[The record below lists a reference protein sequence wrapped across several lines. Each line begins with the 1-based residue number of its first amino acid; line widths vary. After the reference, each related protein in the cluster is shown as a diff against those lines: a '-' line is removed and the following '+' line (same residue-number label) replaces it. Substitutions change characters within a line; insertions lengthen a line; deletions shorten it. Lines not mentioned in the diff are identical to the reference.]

1 MENNIQDLKEPA
13 KKTSAPPSGG
23 GGASSIHVFA
33 PATVA
38 NVVCGFDVL
47 GFAVNEPGDEV
58 IMRLTDKPGITI
70 SKITGDDGRLPL
82 NPAKNTVSVS
92 VEHYLRSINR
102 LDIGLDIELHKKM
115 PIGSGLGSSSAST
128 VAGLFAIKTLLG
140 DDTDLSTLLP
150 FAMKGEEMACGHG
163 HADNVAPALLGGFVL
178 IRSYEPLDVV
188 RLPHPA
194 GLWCA
199 IVFPDVDVPTRE
211 ARQIIR
217 KNIQMKDAV
226 TQWGN
231 IAGLVS
237 GLFMQDIDLIGRSM
251 KDVLVEPVRSMLIPD
266 FYLMREMSMELG
278 AVSFGI
284 SGSGPSVFAFT
295 RDEETAKRI
304 TAKLQKHLT
313 SIKIGS
319 NGYVSTINDAGP
331 RVLG

>member
-1 MENNIQDLKEPA
+1 MPEEIKNETQVKSSPFRGR
-13 KKTSAPPSGG
+13 GG
-23 GGASSIHVFA
+23 RDAIRVFA

-47 GFAVNEPGDEV
+47 GFAVEAPGDEV

-82 NPAKNTVSVS
+82 NPEKNTVSVS
-92 VEHYLRSINR
+92 VQHYLNSIGR
-102 LDIGLDIELHKKM
+102 ADIGFDIELHKKM

-128 VAGLFAIKTLLG
+128 VAGLFAAKTLLG
-140 DDTDLSTLLP
+140 DERDAAKLLP

-163 HADNVAPALLGGFVL
+163 HADNVGPALMGGFVL
-178 IRSYEPLDVV
+178 IRSYEPLDVI
-188 RLPHPA
+188 RLPHPKE
-194 GLWCA
+194 LYCA

-217 KNIQMKDAV
+217 NKVLLKDAV

-237 GLFMQDIDLIGRSM
+237 GLYTNDVDLMGRSM
-251 KDVLVEPVRSMLIPD
+251 QDVLIEPVRAMLIPD
-266 FYLMREMSMELG
+266 FYKLREIAMENG

-284 SGSGPSVFAFT
+284 SGSGPSVFSFT
-295 RDEETAKRI
+295 RDEQTAQTI
-304 TAKLQKHLT
+304 TRKIQQHLDK
-313 SIKIGS
+313 IKINS
-319 NGYVSTINDAGP
+319 QAYVSPINDAGP

>member
-1 MENNIQDLKEPA
+1 MKD
-13 KKTSAPPSGG
+13 
-23 GGASSIHVFA
+23 SIKVFA

-58 IMRLTDKPGITI
+58 IMRIVDKPGITI

-82 NPAKNTVSVS
+82 DPAKNTVSVS
-92 VEHYLRSINR
+92 VQHYLQSIGR
-102 LDIGLDIELHKKM
+102 TDIGLDIELHKKM

-128 VAGLFAIKTLLG
+128 VAGLFAAKTLLG
-140 DDTDLSTLLP
+140 DETDPIKLLP
-150 FAMKGEEMACGHG
+150 FARKGEEMACGHG
-163 HADNVAPALLGGFVL
+163 HADNVAPALLGGFIL
-178 IRSYEPLDVV
+178 IRSYDPLDIVK
-188 RLPHPA
+188 LPHPKE
-194 GLWCA
+194 LYCA

-217 KNIQMKDAV
+217 NKIQMKDAV

-237 GLFMQDIDLIGRSM
+237 GLFMNDIDLIGRSM
-251 KDVLVEPVRSMLIPD
+251 KDILVEPVRSMLIPD
-266 FYLMREMSMELG
+266 FYKMREMAMEMG

-295 RDEETAKRI
+295 RDEHTAKQI
-304 TAKLQKHLT
+304 TIKLQQHLT
-313 SIKIGS
+313 DRQIGS
-319 NGYVSTINDAGP
+319 NVYVSSINDKGP
-331 RVLG
+331 RVIG